1 MIEQYSVDQKL
12 AGLDLHGLACRIPE
26 PVGEQANCSHQKKDH
41 VYMGDGYLDEEGEWI
56 EQKRL
61 MDVTA
66 FEDIPGTNNLKCT
79 ICGYTRRY

>member
-1 MIEQYSVDQKL
+1 MEYTVAQKL
-12 AGLDLHGLACRIPE
+12 AGLDLHGLPCRIPE
-26 PVGEQANCSHQKKDH
+26 PIGKQAECSHEKLEW
-41 VYMGDGYLDEEGEWI
+41 VYMGDGYLDDNEEWV

-61 MDVTA
+61 MSVTA